1 MQEFVYK
8 NKLKKHMKDRHGEE
22 KSRELTDEPNDDDG
36 NE

>member
-1 MQEFVYK
+1 
-8 NKLKKHMKDRHGEE
+8 MKDRHGEE